1 MRRATT
7 FILAASFI
15 LLLAAGAMAWGGGM
29 GGGYGGGWGGHMM
42 APGYHMYQ
50 GNGYGP
56 GYQGQGQ
63 GYGPANC
70 PGWNAYQGGNQGRGY
85 YGPNQ
90 GQAPNQGYG
99 RSYRQAPATPPADNL
114 ER

>member
-1 MRRATT
+1 MRHLTT
-7 FILAASFI
+7 FILAACFT

-42 APGYHMYQ
+42 GSGYHAYQ

-56 GYQGQGQ
+56 GYQGRAYGPAYCPGWGYQGNQGQ
-63 GYGPANC
+63 GYWGHEQN
-70 PGWNAYQGGNQGRGY
+70 RS
-85 YGPNQ
+85 
-90 GQAPNQGYG
+90 QGYN
-99 RSYRQAPATPPADNL
+99 RPAPVAPPADNL

>member
-7 FILAASFI
+7 FILAAGFT
-15 LLLAAGAMAWGGGM
+15 LLLAAGAMAW

-56 GYQGQGQ
+56 GYQGQG
-63 GYGPANC
+63 YGPANC

-85 YGPNQ
+85 YGPDQ
-90 GQAPNQGYG
+90 DQAPYQGYG
-99 RSYRQAPATPPADNL
+99 RGYRQAPVTPPADNL